1 MSATLLDNETLS
13 FHSIKLLTY
22 FSTKQ
27 HVMCLHTEAINAAS
41 YNYLFSKGLLQ
52 FSKGD
57 GLGLYIETSRVG
69 KESIA
74 LEQLAIDLSGDLN

>member
-1 MSATLLDNETLS
+1 MSATLLDNGSLS
-13 FHSIKLLTY
+13 FHSIKLLNY

-41 YNYLFSKGLLQ
+41 YNHLFSKGLLQ

-57 GLGLYIETSRVG
+57 GLGLYVETSRTG
-69 KESIA
+69 RELIA
-74 LEQLAIDLSGDLN
+74 LEQIAIELSGELN

>member
-13 FHSIKLLTY
+13 FHSIELLTY

-41 YNYLFSKGLLQ
+41 YNQLFSKGLLQ
-52 FSKGD
+52 FSKGN
-57 GLGLYIETSRVG
+57 GLGLYVETSRAG
-69 KESIA
+69 RKLIA
-74 LEQLAIDLSGDLN
+74 LDRLAIDA